1 MFELYN
7 RIFDS
12 SYIID
17 LPMFIESVRPD
28 TDIRNEIPS
37 PKGAEA
43 YSNLKD
49 IAEFIPYFQES
60 AKILLVIGK
69 GLLPAHHILEQ
80 RNGPKHAPFAQRL
93 RLDLMVIGNICLG
106 KSH

>member
-1 MFELYN
+1 MPYTYNRAQGIQQSRAEDWLYY

-37 PKGAEA
+37 SKGAEA
-43 YSNLKD
+43 YSHLKD
-49 IAEFIPYFQES
+49 IAEFIPYF
-60 AKILLVIGK
+60 
-69 GLLPAHHILEQ
+69 
-80 RNGPKHAPFAQRL
+80 
-93 RLDLMVIGNICLG
+93 
-106 KSH
+106 